1 MNTPQ
6 PQPIFNVRRV
16 IRRFLLSTIVIASFI
31 AYALHKPFL
40 NADESLNE
48 PSISPKALVI
58 QPTATPTPTP
68 FAPASPTTF
77 PAKNPALAYS
87 APTDS
92 AASPPA
98 RIPSTPVP
106 IALPSPAGVY
116 KDGIY
121 IGAEVAGFYGNVQV
135 QAVIQRG
142 KIADVQFLKYPRD
155 RITSI
160 RINQS
165 AVPNLQ
171 HEVIRSQKA
180 QVNIVTGAT
189 LTSQAFMYSLQ
200 SALDQATRG

>member
-6 PQPIFNVRRV
+6 PQPIFNVRRA

-48 PSISPKALVI
+48 PSLSPKALVI

-68 FAPASPTTF
+68 FAPAPPTTF

-87 APTDS
+87 ASTEAPASVPARLPTATAPS
-92 AASPPA
+92 ASP
-98 RIPSTPVP
+98 T
-106 IALPSPAGVY
+106 PAGAY
-116 KDGIY
+116 KDGVY
-121 IGAEVAGFYGNVQV
+121 IGTEVAGFYGNVQV

-142 KIADVQFLKYPRD
+142 VIASVQFLKYPRD

-171 HEVIRSQKA
+171 HEVIRSQSA

-189 LTSQAFMYSLQ
+189 LTSQGFMFSLQ
-200 SALDQATRG
+200 SALDQARRG